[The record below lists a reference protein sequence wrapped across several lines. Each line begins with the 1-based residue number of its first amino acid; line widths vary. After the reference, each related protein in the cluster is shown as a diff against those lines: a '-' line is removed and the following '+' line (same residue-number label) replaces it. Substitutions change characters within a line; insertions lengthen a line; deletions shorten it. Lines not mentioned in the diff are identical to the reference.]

1 MSIVSGTIGAI
12 TQANSANKATNAQ
25 KDAAKDSITL
35 QKEMY
40 DTARADYAPYM
51 QAGTNALYALQGY
64 QPQTTTTK
72 QQIEGTGRYVTD
84 MVPTGGGWSQVGH
97 GSDEG
102 GSVYTQPV
110 NTEVQRWVPA
120 EYRDSTQTTY
130 APTGTPM
137 DPTGGADQYKAQ
149 LENFN
154 PTFNAEDPTYK
165 WQQEQLEKAVNRA
178 LSARGLYDSRAG
190 VNALSDSNRALIATE
205 ADKQYNRQYGN
216 LTDLYNMSMNSGKT
230 KYGAAYDIAR
240 LGAGAA
246 SGGATSALA
255 SGQGISSS
263 YNALGNA
270 IASGQNANSAITQ
283 SYLNGIQSTPFNA
296 LAAYNMGSKLWG
308 GMGTG
313 ASASGANFLNS
324 NAATGLGASDA
335 YLFA

>member
-12 TQANSANKATNAQ
+12 TQANSANKATQAQ

-40 DTARADYAPYM
+40 DTARSDYAPYM
-51 QAGTNALYALQGY
+51 QAGTNALYDIQGY
-64 QPQTTTTK
+64 QPQTTTEK

-84 MVPTGGGWSQVGH
+84 MVPVGGGFVRTGMGDSTNDTWT
-97 GSDEG
+97 E
-102 GSVYTQPV
+102 PV

-120 EYRDSTQTTY
+120 EYRDVTKTTY
-130 APTGTPM
+130 TPTGTPM
-137 DPTGGADQYKAQ
+137 DPTGGADKYKAQ

-154 PTFNAEDPTYK
+154 PTFDENDPTYK

-246 SGGATSALA
+246 AGGATSALA

-296 LAAYNMGSKLWG
+296 LASYNMGSKLWG

-313 ASASGANFLNS
+313 ASASGTNFLNS
-324 NAATGLGASDA
+324 NAATGLGSGDA